1 MSVTAM
7 IGLRY
12 YRSRTTNGF
21 ISLVTIV
28 SFVGLVLGVMAL
40 VVVVSVMNG
49 FDRELK
55 QRILGAVPHITVS
68 GVAANTLETEL
79 VGFSI
84 KAITPFQ
91 ESQLLLLTGAGSH
104 LVTVYGINP
113 ETEKT
118 ASILGQS
125 IVSGELGDLRGA
137 SLELMLG
144 QSIARR
150 YGLAVGDNISLVV
163 PVISSS
169 GGTVKPRL
177 YRARLAGT
185 LSMGSELDH
194 RLGLMHLPDLQEI
207 VGESQV
213 VRITLNDIFRAP
225 PLEQQLRDS
234 GYEVTSW
241 TGQFGD
247 FFRTVR
253 MEKIMMFV
261 LLSFV
266 VAIAS
271 FSIVSGMTMMVTTK
285 RRDIAVLR
293 TMGLSEWG
301 VFRIFLVQG
310 VGIGGAGV
318 CTGLL
323 LGVPLAF
330 NIPSVMSFIDSVIG
344 FSIVEGTYFSEIPS
358 DVRSSDI
365 VVIAIVTFTI
375 SFVATLYPSYRAT
388 KLHPAQVLQYE

>member
-1 MSVTAM
+1 MC
-7 IGLRY
+7 IR
-12 YRSRTTNGF
+12 
-21 ISLVTIV
+21 
-28 SFVGLVLGVMAL
+28 
-40 VVVVSVMNG
+40 
-49 FDRELK
+49 DR
-55 QRILGAVPHITVS
+55 
-68 GVAANTLETEL
+68 
-79 VGFSI
+79 
-84 KAITPFQ
+84 
-91 ESQLLLLTGAGSH
+91 
-104 LVTVYGINP
+104 
-113 ETEKT
+113 
-118 ASILGQS
+118 
-125 IVSGELGDLRGA
+125 
-137 SLELMLG
+137 
-144 QSIARR
+144 
-150 YGLAVGDNISLVV
+150 
-163 PVISSS
+163 
-169 GGTVKPRL
+169 
-177 YRARLAGT
+177 
-185 LSMGSELDH
+185 
-194 RLGLMHLPDLQEI
+194 
-207 VGESQV
+207 
-213 VRITLNDIFRAP
+213 FRAP
-225 PLEQQLRDS
+225 QLEQQLRGS

-271 FSIVSGMTMMVTTK
+271 FSIVSSMTMMVTTK

-318 CTGLL
+318 STGLL

-330 NIPSVMSFIDSVIG
+330 NIPSVMSFVDSVIG